1 MKKIFMLTLVF
12 LASVCFATLQAKE
25 GKKKKGVVEQK
36 EAVQL
41 LTPNDTLSYVAGMTA
56 TEGLLPY
63 LQQQFGVDSTG
74 MADFLRG
81 FNEAQQHVN
90 DAAFKA
96 YVAGMQIAEM
106 VNSRILPNM
115 RQGLE
120 GTNDSIQRAT
130 FIKGFVDALH
140 NDTLLFTPRKAAQSF
155 MQHRDQAIARKNE
168 AYKKENEAWLA
179 NNAKKEGFKT
189 LPSGLQYKVLVEG
202 KGAVPKDSDRVV
214 VKYEGRLIDGTVFD
228 SSYRR
233 DPQTNTF
240 RCDEVIKGWTQAL
253 TMMPVGSKWEVC
265 IPQELAYGARQAGQI
280 KPYSTLIFTV
290 ELVNIE
296 KKK

>member
-1 MKKIFMLTLVF
+1 MLTLVF
-12 LASVCFATLQAKE
+12 LASVSFATLQAKE

-63 LQQQFGVDSTG
+63 LRQQFGVDSTG

-96 YVAGMQIAEM
+96 YAAGMQIAEM

-155 MQHRDQAIARKNE
+155 MHHRDQATKTKPIKRRTKYGWPTMPRKKVSKRFLRACNIRCLSK
-168 AYKKENEAWLA
+168 A
-179 NNAKKEGFKT
+179 
-189 LPSGLQYKVLVEG
+189 KVLCL
-202 KGAVPKDSDRVV
+202 RTQ
-214 VKYEGRLIDGTVFD
+214 TV
-228 SSYRR
+228 
-233 DPQTNTF
+233 
-240 RCDEVIKGWTQAL
+240 WL
-253 TMMPVGSKWEVC
+253 
-265 IPQELAYGARQAGQI
+265 
-280 KPYSTLIFTV
+280 
-290 ELVNIE
+290 
-296 KKK
+296 

>member
-1 MKKIFMLTLVF
+1 
-12 LASVCFATLQAKE
+12 
-25 GKKKKGVVEQK
+25 
-36 EAVQL
+36 
-41 LTPNDTLSYVAGMTA
+41 
-56 TEGLLPY
+56 
-63 LQQQFGVDSTG
+63 

-96 YVAGMQIAEM
+96 YAAGMQIAEM

-155 MQHRDQAIARKNE
+155 MQHRDQAIAHKNE

>member
-12 LASVCFATLQAKE
+12 LASVSFATLQAKE
-25 GKKKKGVVEQK
+25 GKKKKGAVEQK

-96 YVAGMQIAEM
+96 YAAGMQIAEM

-120 GTNDSIQRAT
+120 KRS
-130 FIKGFVDALH
+130 L
-140 NDTLLFTPRKAAQSF
+140 
-155 MQHRDQAIARKNE
+155 
-168 AYKKENEAWLA
+168 
-179 NNAKKEGFKT
+179 
-189 LPSGLQYKVLVEG
+189 
-202 KGAVPKDSDRVV
+202 
-214 VKYEGRLIDGTVFD
+214 
-228 SSYRR
+228 
-233 DPQTNTF
+233 
-240 RCDEVIKGWTQAL
+240 
-253 TMMPVGSKWEVC
+253 
-265 IPQELAYGARQAGQI
+265 
-280 KPYSTLIFTV
+280 
-290 ELVNIE
+290 
-296 KKK
+296 

>member
-12 LASVCFATLQAKE
+12 LASVSFATLQAKE

-140 NDTLLFTPRKAAQSF
+140 RALCSTVTKPLPVKMRPIRRRTKHGWPTMPRKKASKRFLRACNIRCLSKAKALCLRTQTV
-155 MQHRDQAIARKNE
+155 
-168 AYKKENEAWLA
+168 WL
-179 NNAKKEGFKT
+179 
-189 LPSGLQYKVLVEG
+189 
-202 KGAVPKDSDRVV
+202 
-214 VKYEGRLIDGTVFD
+214 
-228 SSYRR
+228 
-233 DPQTNTF
+233 
-240 RCDEVIKGWTQAL
+240 
-253 TMMPVGSKWEVC
+253 
-265 IPQELAYGARQAGQI
+265 
-280 KPYSTLIFTV
+280 
-290 ELVNIE
+290 
-296 KKK
+296 